1 MLNKIIDPSPF
12 CYSFC
17 LLCSVFIV
25 VVAVVVLLFFAF
37 LFHILFLLSSTLIIS
52 IFYSLNYTLL
62 LLDLI
67 TAHLV
72 SYLSLSSII
81 FSTSGLIIS
90 IFYSRD
96 CILLSLHNTSCNRFY
111 NINVISIC
119 PRQLVWFISL
129 ILH

>member
-12 CYSFC
+12 RYSFC

-25 VVAVVVLLFFAF
+25 VVVVVVLLFFAF

-52 IFYSLNYTLL
+52 IFYCRNYTSL

-67 TAHLV
+67 TTHLA
-72 SYLSLSSII
+72 SHLSLSSIM
-81 FSTSGLIIS
+81 FSTSGIIIS
-90 IFYSRD
+90 IFYCRD
-96 CILLSLHNTSCNRFY
+96 CILLSLHNTPCNRFY

-119 PRQLVWFISL
+119 PRQLV
-129 ILH
+129 